1 MEDNMSTIN
10 KRFKNIIIFSFTI
23 LFMLIVSLLSLLLSV
38 NVYATHISEPILSID
53 SDSQYDMNETI
64 SINGWVKYNE
74 KPTSDVL
81 VLLKL
86 LNPNGNE
93 IFQDQVRSDQSG
105 NFTLNI
111 NLLGSN
117 VTEGGTFTLSAISQ
131 CRDEHRNIC
140 NHKSTSQTLVVIN

>member
-1 MEDNMSTIN
+1 
-10 KRFKNIIIFSFTI
+10 
-23 LFMLIVSLLSLLLSV
+23 MLIVSLLSLLLSA
-38 NVYATHISEPILSID
+38 NVYATHI

-64 SINGWVKYNE
+64 SINGWIKYNE